1 MTIYNKDRKGPT
13 IPFTDFE
20 AASEIASL
28 AVTCFG
34 TTIAKAPLLP
44 GGAFFMPEVRPSSR
58 RGWDRSW
65 YFAGKLAL
73 PHIFCRACRGASGER
88 LKRQAAGVPEA
99 RLSLHE
105 GTGSGVVILG
115 EVGVA
120 AHILSCLPWRFRRA
134 VETAGGGGDRG
145 EAVLAR
151 RGWERSWYFARKLA
165 LSRIFCHACRGVS
178 GERLLLDSF
187 SESCLLK

>member
-88 LKRQAAGVPEA
+88 LKQ
-99 RLSLHE
+99 
-105 GTGSGVVILG
+105 
-115 EVGVA
+115 
-120 AHILSCLPWRFRRA
+120 
-134 VETAGGGGDRG
+134 AGGGGDRG